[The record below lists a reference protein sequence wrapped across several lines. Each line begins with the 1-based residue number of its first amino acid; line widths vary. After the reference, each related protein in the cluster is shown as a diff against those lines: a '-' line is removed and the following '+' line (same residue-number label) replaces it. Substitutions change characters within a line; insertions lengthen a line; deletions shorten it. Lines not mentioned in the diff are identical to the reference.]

1 MRPAITVFL
10 ILYMYYC
17 CRIKIQIFTNRIVM
31 DKEFEIKYETV
42 YTTNNTQIISA
53 VDIDKDNNNRIFY
66 SVDRRIYSWNK
77 SDGDVQLV
85 IEAGAKIQSFHHI
98 GAEKFLIRDTSST
111 YVVEK
116 SRNKQKNSSTCIVQ
130 VPKLSNCISRVINNS
145 QSWGPIAVD
154 YSKPTEVYFETP
166 SVINKVNL
174 EDSMQEK
181 PVWQRIFTDSISAMA
196 FDKDFSALYFMDNE
210 KPTAVSH
217 LDLSTFAF
225 IQVPLHDNVT
235 IDQAVNVFKN
245 TFLCLTEQSA
255 LILLD
260 SNSGRYRHLSL
271 RKSPTAMPCN
281 HSECSRE
288 LGIKALASHTTKYGH
303 LYVLDTNSR
312 ILALDYSHIGKK
324 IVWEQHN
331 TGS

>member
-1 MRPAITVFL
+1 MR
-10 ILYMYYC
+10 M
-17 CRIKIQIFTNRIVM
+17 
-31 DKEFEIKYETV
+31 
-42 YTTNNTQIISA
+42 TQ
-53 VDIDKDNNNRIFY
+53 V
-66 SVDRRIYSWNK
+66 WE
-77 SDGDVQLV
+77 GD
-85 IEAGAKIQSFHHI
+85 SPH
-98 GAEKFLIRDTSST
+98 R
-111 YVVEK
+111 
-116 SRNKQKNSSTCIVQ
+116 
-130 VPKLSNCISRVINNS
+130 
-145 QSWGPIAVD
+145 
-154 YSKPTEVYFETP
+154 
-166 SVINKVNL
+166 
-174 EDSMQEK
+174 
-181 PVWQRIFTDSISAMA
+181 ISAMA
-196 FDKDFSALYFMDNE
+196 FNKDFSALYFIDND

-225 IQVPLHDNVT
+225 TQVPLHDNVT

-288 LGIKALASHTTKYGH
+288 LGVKALASHTTKYGH

-324 IVWEQHN
+324 KVTAQHN
-331 TGS
+331 KGF